1 MALAEFAFNRMR
13 DRRAN
18 DRHLNEMALR
28 IFDALAHG
36 LRDFSSLAQPYADMA
51 VLIAHN
57 HERGEAEILAALGD
71 LRNAVDEDKPFL
83 EFHGGCLSTLL
94 HVLPP

>member
-1 MALAEFAFNRMR
+1 EHSTRGAARDYAGTLFSREHAHMALAEFAFNCMR

-18 DRHLNEMALR
+18 DRHLNEMALC
-28 IFDALAHG
+28 IFDALAHS

-51 VLIAHN
+51 VFIAHN

-71 LRNAVDEDKPFL
+71 LRNAVD
-83 EFHGGCLSTLL
+83 
-94 HVLPP
+94 